1 MLDKQITEQNKT
13 YAAIAKAAIKQTDP
27 QPKQTT
33 NITLTSKTH
42 IKLTALIIE
51 AHIATLHNTG
61 QYGKILSKSLKDNF
75 DIDAI
80 FPDRDS
86 RRIFDFYYDL
96 DNDLSD
102 IEDDPYIDDND
113 YRRSSL
119 NLSTPLQ
126 TEEITVDTEKRPRT
140 DDDEFIKTDTNSTKT

>member
-1 MLDKQITEQNKT
+1 MDVTMVYK
-13 YAAIAKAAIKQTDP
+13 IKSRIHARHWTQCV
-27 QPKQTT
+27 
-33 NITLTSKTH
+33 I
-42 IKLTALIIE
+42 
-51 AHIATLHNTG
+51 HNPG

-86 RRIFDFYYDL
+86 RRIFGFYYDL

-113 YRRSSL
+113 YRRSLL

-126 TEEITVDTEKRPRT
+126 TEEMIVDTEKRPRT
-140 DDDEFIKTDTNSTKT
+140 DDDEFIKPTRTAQRRKVSEKEIHPSISSQSSNDGKS